1 MNEFKYDTQLLIEGE
16 NLSEDKIHDYFLQ
29 NFQGDCLLAVGDE
42 NLIKI
47 HFHTNEPWKVLEYCC
62 RPGRD
67 IRHCGGGY
75 GPPGTGAS
83 GLMYINIGGDM
94 ALRDRSIIG
103 IFDLDGTSLSKKTM
117 EFLKSAE
124 QEGGLISVTDDIP
137 KTFLVTE
144 EYGMERVYFTQLSG
158 ATLEKRITKTE

>member
-1 MNEFKYDTQLLIEGE
+1 
-16 NLSEDKIHDYFLQ
+16 
-29 NFQGDCLLAVGDE
+29 
-42 NLIKI
+42 
-47 HFHTNEPWKVLEYCC
+47 
-62 RPGRD
+62 
-67 IRHCGGGY
+67 
-75 GPPGTGAS
+75 
-83 GLMYINIGGDM
+83 MYINIGGDM

-124 QEGGLISVTDDIP
+124 QEGGLFSVTDDIP

>member
-1 MNEFKYDTQLLIEGE
+1 
-16 NLSEDKIHDYFLQ
+16 
-29 NFQGDCLLAVGDE
+29 
-42 NLIKI
+42 
-47 HFHTNEPWKVLEYCC
+47 
-62 RPGRD
+62 
-67 IRHCGGGY
+67 
-75 GPPGTGAS
+75 
-83 GLMYINIGGDM
+83 MYINIGGDM

-124 QEGGLISVTDDIP
+124 QEGGLISVIDDIP

>member
-1 MNEFKYDTQLLIEGE
+1 
-16 NLSEDKIHDYFLQ
+16 
-29 NFQGDCLLAVGDE
+29 
-42 NLIKI
+42 
-47 HFHTNEPWKVLEYCC
+47 
-62 RPGRD
+62 
-67 IRHCGGGY
+67 
-75 GPPGTGAS
+75 
-83 GLMYINIGGDM
+83 MYINIGGDI

>member
-1 MNEFKYDTQLLIEGE
+1 
-16 NLSEDKIHDYFLQ
+16 
-29 NFQGDCLLAVGDE
+29 
-42 NLIKI
+42 
-47 HFHTNEPWKVLEYCC
+47 
-62 RPGRD
+62 
-67 IRHCGGGY
+67 
-75 GPPGTGAS
+75 
-83 GLMYINIGGDM
+83 MYINIGGDM

-103 IFDLDGTSLSKKTM
+103 IFDLDGTSVSKKTM

-158 ATLEKRITKTE
+158 ATMEKRITKTE